1 MATYASEIDNLTCS
15 IEYTPCLKITV
26 HDRELFASNIGPRRN
41 TISPQEGRLNI
52 QAPFVSKYC
61 LPKDEYIVKI
71 VPYCDLQPHSIGQHV
86 YQTSNLFWL
95 SLLTNF
101 GRVIETEK
109 NDEWWSRDYGNGVHY
124 YDIKGKYY
132 IHKIGFQGQ
141 RSDEH
146 EIIPFEPLDYKMPSW
161 FVSCLQMK
169 TTDDWQ
175 PLLNEF
181 NNLMVKLETLQSRN
195 KQLQD
200 DYNKLI

>member
-1 MATYASEIDNLTCS
+1 MAEYALEINPSTCS
-15 IEYTPCLKITV
+15 IEYTPCLKIKV
-26 HDRELFASNIGPRRN
+26 NDRELYADNVGPRRN
-41 TISPQEGRLNI
+41 NISPHQGRLNI

-61 LPKDEYIVKI
+61 LPKGEYIVRI

-86 YQTSNLFWL
+86 YSTSNVFWL

-109 NDEWWSRDYGNGVHY
+109 NDDWWSRDYGNGINY
-124 YDIKGKYY
+124 YDFKGKYY

-141 RSDEH
+141 RSDEQ
-146 EIIPFEPLDYKMPSW
+146 EIIPLEPLNYKMPSW

-175 PLLNEF
+175 PLLEEF
-181 NNLMVKLETLQSRN
+181 NKQMKKIESLEKRN

-200 DYNKLI
+200 DFNKLI